1 MKMELRQNI
10 SKRQK
15 YIDMVLPFM
24 NQSIIK
30 VITGQRRVG
39 KSYLLYQ
46 LINLIL
52 EKDKDASVIY
62 INKEDLKF
70 SFIKNALDLNEYVLS
85 QKVSGKKNYVFIDEI
100 QFFTPKFIQSIV
112 YYLQKGVNFTLCGLE
127 KDYLGQDFGSLSIL
141 KDLSS
146 EYIILEGICEL
157 CNKPSTNTF
166 RKSINTTLIIVGAKE
181 EYSSLCNSCFE
192 KELKKI

>member
-1 MKMELRQNI
+1 MELRQNI

-70 SFIKNALDLNEYVLS
+70 HSKLF
-85 QKVSGKKNYVFIDEI
+85 
-100 QFFTPKFIQSIV
+100 
-112 YYLQKGVNFTLCGLE
+112 
-127 KDYLGQDFGSLSIL
+127 
-141 KDLSS
+141 
-146 EYIILEGICEL
+146 
-157 CNKPSTNTF
+157 
-166 RKSINTTLIIVGAKE
+166 
-181 EYSSLCNSCFE
+181 
-192 KELKKI
+192 